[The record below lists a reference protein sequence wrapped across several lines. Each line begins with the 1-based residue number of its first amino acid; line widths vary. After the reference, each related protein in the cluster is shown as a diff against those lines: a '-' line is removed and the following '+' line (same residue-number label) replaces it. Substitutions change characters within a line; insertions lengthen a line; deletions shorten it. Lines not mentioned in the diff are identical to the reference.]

1 MPYPH
6 GVGPPGF
13 APKHSVKMPSLK
25 TLLTATFLATGG
37 FLFGYDSGIVTST
50 IGQPE
55 FIEYFSNPSDTVTGG
70 VVSAFQ
76 GGAILGTIINIFTG
90 DRLGRK
96 YSVFAGAAVSCFGCA
111 LQAGAINMVMLI
123 IGRFIAGVAV
133 GMLTSVIPMYA
144 GEIAESS
151 SRGMMS
157 GLLQWMLSWG
167 YFVAQWLGYGCSFNN
182 TAFQWRFPLAFQCV
196 PGIALMSGILFL
208 NESPR
213 WLMEKDRHE
222 EALTVLKNLHGDG
235 TPEKEQYIELEFQ
248 EIREAIQAERAQTKI
263 SYTSILRKPS
273 WRRRLLLGCAVQ
285 AFGPLSGINVI
296 NYYGT
301 RIYGQLGF
309 DTQTTLM
316 IIGISGAFSI
326 VWATLGLWA
335 LERVGRVKPLIIS
348 AAGMAA
354 ALVCNAAMSQHW
366 DQDNNNQLR
375 AMVAMNFV
383 FSFFYTFVGI
393 ISWVYP
399 AEIFPVDIR
408 NQGNSITTF
417 TNWTFNLVF
426 AQFSPNA
433 LSSIGFRYFYVFFA
447 FNVVAMLCYIF
458 FFPETRGKTLEQMDI
473 LFGDATPL
481 AVNEKEVETVM
492 VEDTT
497 K

>member
-1 MPYPH
+1 MP
-6 GVGPPGF
+6 
-13 APKHSVKMPSLK
+13 KLK
-25 TLLTATFLATGG
+25 TLLTAMFLATGG
-37 FLFGYDSGIVTST
+37 FLFGYDSGIITST
-50 IGQPE
+50 IGQTE
-55 FIEYFSNPSDTVTGG
+55 FIKYFSEPNDSVTGG
-70 VVSAFQ
+70 IVSSFQ

-96 YSVFAGAAVSCFGCA
+96 WSVFVGSCISCFGCA
-111 LQAGAINMVMLI
+111 LQAGSINLVMLI

-144 GEIAESS
+144 GEIAEAS

-167 YFVAQWLGYGCSFNN
+167 FLCAQWLGYGCSFNH

-196 PGIALMSGILFL
+196 PGLALASGVLFL

-222 EALTVLKNLHGDG
+222 EALVSLQNLHGDG
-235 TPEKEQYIELEFQ
+235 TPETAQYIELELQ
-248 EIREAIQAERAQTKI
+248 EIRETIQAERLHTTI
-263 SYTSILRKPS
+263 SLTSILRKRS
-273 WRRRLLLGCAVQ
+273 WRRRLILGCGVQ
-285 AFGPLSGINVI
+285 AFGVLSGINVI

-301 RIYGQLGF
+301 RIYATLGF
-309 DTQTTLM
+309 DTQMSLM
-316 IIGISGAFSI
+316 IIGISGALSI
-326 VWATLGLWA
+326 VYCTGGLWA
-335 LERVGRVKPLIIS
+335 LERVGRIKPLIFS
-348 AAGMAA
+348 AAGMAG

-366 DQDNNNQLR
+366 NDGNQNQLR

-383 FSFFYTFVGI
+383 FNFFYTFVGI

-417 TNWTFNLVF
+417 TNWTLNLVL
-426 AQFSPNA
+426 AQVSPNA
-433 LSSIGFRYFYVFFA
+433 LSSIGFSYFYVFFV
-447 FNVVAMLCYIF
+447 FNLIAMLCYIF
-458 FFPETRGKTLEQMDI
+458 FFPETQGKTLEQMDS
-473 LFGDATPL
+473 LFGDETFMGAE
-481 AVNEKEVETVM
+481 NETKGVEAVM
-492 VEDTT
+492 VEDVS

>member
-1 MPYPH
+1 M
-6 GVGPPGF
+6 
-13 APKHSVKMPSLK
+13 VKLK
-25 TLLTATFLATGG
+25 TLLTAVFLATGG
-37 FLFGYDSGIVTST
+37 FLFGYDSGIITST
-50 IGQPE
+50 IGQTE
-55 FIEYFSNPSDTVTGG
+55 FIKYFSDPSDTVTGG
-70 VVSAFQ
+70 IVSAFQ

-96 YSVFAGAAVSCFGCA
+96 WSVFTGSVISTFGCA
-111 LQAGAINMVMLI
+111 LQAGAINLPMLI

-144 GEIAESS
+144 GEIAEAS

-167 YFVAQWLGYGCSFNN
+167 FLVAQWLGYGCSFNQ

-196 PGIALMSGILFL
+196 PGIALVSGILFL

-222 EALTVLKNLHGDG
+222 EALVALQNLHGDG
-235 TPEKEQYIELEFQ
+235 TAETAQYIELELQ
-248 EIREAIQAERAQTKI
+248 EIRETIQAERMHTKI
-263 SYTSILRKPS
+263 SLTSILRKPS
-273 WRRRLLLGCAVQ
+273 WRRRLILGCGVQ
-285 AFGPLSGINVI
+285 SFGVLSGINVI

-301 RIYGQLGF
+301 RIYDTLGF
-309 DTQTTLM
+309 DTQMSLM
-316 IIGISGAFSI
+316 IIGISGALSI
-326 VWATLGLWA
+326 VYCTGGLWA
-335 LERVGRVKPLIIS
+335 LERVGRIKPLIFS
-348 AAGMAA
+348 AAGMAG

-366 DQDNNNQLR
+366 DDNNSNQLR

-417 TNWTFNLVF
+417 TNWTLNLVL
-426 AQFSPNA
+426 AQASPTA
-433 LSSIGFRYFYVFFA
+433 LSSIGFSYFYVFFV
-447 FNVVAMLCYIF
+447 FNLIAMVSYIF
-458 FFPETRGKTLEQMDI
+458 FFPETQGKTLEQMDS
-473 LFGDATPL
+473 LFGDDLPMD
-481 AVNEKEVETVM
+481 VENEKKQIEAVM
-492 VEDTT
+492 VEDTS

>member
-1 MPYPH
+1 MAK
-6 GVGPPGF
+6 F
-13 APKHSVKMPSLK
+13 K

-37 FLFGYDSGIVTST
+37 FLFGYDSGIITST

-55 FIEYFSNPSDTVTGG
+55 FIKYFSDPSDTVTGG
-70 VVSAFQ
+70 IVSAFQ

-96 YSVFAGAAVSCFGCA
+96 WSVFTGAAVSCFGCA
-111 LQAGAINMVMLI
+111 LQAGAINLAMLI
-123 IGRFIAGVAV
+123 AGRFIAGVAV

-144 GEIAESS
+144 SEIAEAS

-167 YFVAQWLGYGCSFNN
+167 YLVAQWLGYGCSFNA
-182 TAFQWRFPLAFQCV
+182 TSFQWRFPLAFQCV
-196 PGIALMSGILFL
+196 PGLALVSGILFL

-222 EALTVLKNLHGDG
+222 EALASLQSLHGDG
-235 TPEKEQYIELEFQ
+235 TPETAQYIELEFQ
-248 EIREAIQAERAQTKI
+248 EIRETIQAERMQTKV
-263 SYTSILRKPS
+263 SLTTILRKPS
-273 WRRRLLLGCAVQ
+273 WRRRLILGCGVQ
-285 AFGPLSGINVI
+285 AFGVLSGINVI

-301 RIYGQLGF
+301 RIYATLGF
-309 DTQTTLM
+309 DTQMSLM
-316 IIGISGAFSI
+316 IIGISGALSI
-326 VWATLGLWA
+326 VYCTGGLWA
-335 LERVGRVKPLIIS
+335 LERVGRIKPLIFS
-348 AAGMAA
+348 AVGMAG

-366 DQDNNNQLR
+366 DEGNQNQLR

-383 FSFFYTFVGI
+383 FSFFYTFIGI

-417 TNWTFNLVF
+417 TNWTINLVL
-426 AQFSPNA
+426 AQISPSA
-433 LSSIGFRYFYVFFA
+433 LSRIGFRYFYVFFV
-447 FNVVAMLCYIF
+447 FNVIAMLSYIF
-458 FFPETRGKTLEQMDI
+458 FFPETQGTTLEQMDS
-473 LFGDATPL
+473 LFGDEAPL
-481 AVNEKEVETVM
+481 GVEDEKKTTDVVM
-492 VEDTT
+492 VEDTS

>member
-1 MPYPH
+1 MTN
-6 GVGPPGF
+6 
-13 APKHSVKMPSLK
+13 LK

-37 FLFGYDSGIVTST
+37 FLFGYDSGIITST
-50 IGQPE
+50 IGQTQ
-55 FIEYFSNPSDTVTGG
+55 FIKYFSNPSDTVTGG
-70 VVSAFQ
+70 IVSAFQ

-96 YSVFAGAAVSCFGCA
+96 WSVFTGACISCFGCA
-111 LQAGAINMVMLI
+111 LQAGAVNMTMLI
-123 IGRFIAGVAV
+123 IGRFIAGTAV

-167 YFVAQWLGYGCSFNN
+167 FLVAQWLGYGCSFNE
-182 TAFQWRFPLAFQCV
+182 TQFQWRFPLAFQCV
-196 PGIALMSGILFL
+196 PGLALISGVLFL

-222 EALTVLKNLHGDG
+222 EALAALQNLHGDG
-235 TPEKEQYIELEFQ
+235 TPEKAEYIELEFQ
-248 EIREAIQAERAQTKI
+248 EIRETIAAERAQTKV
-263 SYTSILRKPS
+263 SWTTILRKPS
-273 WRRRLLLGCAVQ
+273 WRRRLILGCAVQ

-301 RIYGQLGF
+301 RIYSSLGI
-309 DTQTTLM
+309 DTQTSLM
-316 IIGISGAFSI
+316 IIGISGALSI
-326 VWATLGLWA
+326 VYCTGGLWA
-335 LERVGRVKPLIIS
+335 LERVGRIKPLIFS

-354 ALVCNAAMSQHW
+354 ALVCNAAMSQHFNE
-366 DQDNNNQLR
+366 DNTNQLR

-399 AEIFPVDIR
+399 AEIFPVDVR

-417 TNWTFNLVF
+417 TNWTINLVF

-433 LSSIGFRYFYVFFA
+433 LSTIGFRYFYVFFV
-447 FNVVAMLCYIF
+447 FNLVAMLSYIF
-458 FFPETRGKTLEQMDI
+458 FFPETKGKTLEQMDI
-473 LFGDATPL
+473 LFGDEAPAGL
-481 AVNEKEVETVM
+481 ENEKETVEV
-492 VEDTT
+492 VEHTS

>member
-1 MPYPH
+1 MP
-6 GVGPPGF
+6 
-13 APKHSVKMPSLK
+13 KLK
-25 TLLTATFLATGG
+25 TLLTAMFLATGG
-37 FLFGYDSGIVTST
+37 FLFGYDSGIITST
-50 IGQPE
+50 IGQTE
-55 FIEYFSNPSDTVTGG
+55 FVKYFSVPNDSVTGG
-70 VVSAFQ
+70 IVSSFQ

-96 YSVFAGAAVSCFGCA
+96 WSVFVGSCISCFGCA
-111 LQAGAINMVMLI
+111 LQAGSINLVMLI

-144 GEIAESS
+144 GEIAEAS

-167 YFVAQWLGYGCSFNN
+167 FLCAQWLGYGCSFND

-196 PGIALMSGILFL
+196 PGLALASGVLFL

-222 EALTVLKNLHGDG
+222 EALVSLRNLHGDG
-235 TPEKEQYIELEFQ
+235 TPETAQYIELELQ
-248 EIREAIQAERAQTKI
+248 EIRETIQAERLHTAITL
-263 SYTSILRKPS
+263 TSILRKPS
-273 WRRRLLLGCAVQ
+273 WRRRLILGCGVQ
-285 AFGPLSGINVI
+285 AFGVLSGINVI

-301 RIYGQLGF
+301 RIYATLGF
-309 DTQTTLM
+309 DTQMSLM
-316 IIGISGAFSI
+316 IIGISGALSI
-326 VWATLGLWA
+326 VYCTGGLWA
-335 LERVGRVKPLIIS
+335 LERVGRINPLIFS
-348 AAGMAA
+348 AAGMAG

-366 DQDNNNQLR
+366 NDGNQNQLR

-383 FSFFYTFVGI
+383 FNFFYTFVGI

-417 TNWTFNLVF
+417 TNWTLNLVL
-426 AQFSPNA
+426 AQVSPNA
-433 LSSIGFRYFYVFFA
+433 LSSIGFSYFYVFFV
-447 FNVVAMLCYIF
+447 FNLIAMLCYIF
-458 FFPETRGKTLEQMDI
+458 FFPETQGKTLEQMDS
-473 LFGDATPL
+473 LFGDETFVSAE
-481 AVNEKEVETVM
+481 NEKKEIEAVM
-492 VEDTT
+492 VEDVS